1 MDASTTTTAP
11 GPAAPRASASPAP
24 LSPPIS
30 AAESAERVTRRGAL
44 YYAEHQLRN
53 MRRYG
58 SVLIV
63 GALGEPIVYLLAMG
77 LGLAQLMGGG
87 AAQEGLGGVS
97 YVAFLAPALL
107 ASGALMTAAV
117 EFSYPVMGG
126 FQWQKTY
133 YAAQATPL
141 TPAQIAVGHLG
152 AVSLRFL
159 FQGLVFF
166 LVMLAFGVV
175 HSPWGWLQILTATL
189 GGLAIGAPI
198 MAFAAS
204 LTEDKG
210 QFATVQRLV
219 IMPLF
224 LFSATFYPLEAL
236 PVWLRWI
243 GWISP
248 QWHAAQLGRV
258 LSYGMAEP
266 VWLTVLHVVVLVAM
280 AAVGTWLAVRIYTR
294 RLGWRRG
301 TPDRDALARPKPVRV
316 SRLGRRAREADAPAA
331 ADAPADPVARAEADP
346 AVTAAAG
353 AEPAAPSSSVVR
365 EHTAAVPPMPEITL
379 RRGPLAGM
387 YAGNVR
393 AVMERAF
400 LTLKSNNWVV
410 FASGF
415 FEPVLYL
422 ASMGIGLGALV
433 GDVAGP
439 DGTPIPYGM
448 FIAPALLAVS
458 AMNGAI
464 YDSTWNVFF
473 KLRHAK
479 TYQTMLSTKLGPLD
493 VALGE
498 IAMALLRGLIYAVG
512 FLIVMTVGGLVT
524 SWTAVLMVPG
534 ALLVALG
541 FASLGMAV
549 TSYLKTFQHMDW
561 IQIVLM
567 PMFLFSATFFPL
579 SVYPQ
584 AIQWVIQVLPLWHA
598 VELMRALAVGVVTW
612 GTAGHILYFV
622 AMSAVGIWFTS
633 RRLGALFLR

>member
-1 MDASTTTTAP
+1 MPSPITTTAP
-11 GPAAPRASASPAP
+11 GPASPAEP
-24 LSPPIS
+24 LRPPVT
-30 AAESAERVTRRGAL
+30 AAESAERVRRRGVL
-44 YYAEHQLRN
+44 LYAEHQLRS

-58 SVLIV
+58 AVLLV
-63 GALGEPIVYLLAMG
+63 GALGEPVLYLLAMG

-87 AAQEGLGGVS
+87 MPQDALGGVS
-97 YVAFLAPALL
+97 YVAFIAPALL
-107 ASGALMTAAV
+107 ASGALMTASV

-126 FQWQKTY
+126 FQWQRTY

-141 TPAQIAVGHLG
+141 SPAQIALGHLV
-152 AVSLRFL
+152 AVSLRFV
-159 FQGLVFF
+159 FQAAVFL

-175 HSPWGWLQILTATL
+175 SSPWAWVQVLTATL
-189 GGLAIGAPI
+189 GGLAVGAPI

-204 LTEDKG
+204 LKEDKG
-210 QFATVQRLV
+210 QFATLQRLV
-219 IMPLF
+219 VMPLF

-243 GWISP
+243 GWLSP

-266 VWLTVLHVVVLVAM
+266 AWLTVVHVAFLLAL
-280 AAVGTWLAVRIYTR
+280 ALGGAWFAVRIYTR
-294 RLGWRRG
+294 RLGWVRG
-301 TPDRDALARPKPVRV
+301 TPDRDAVTAARRDRAP
-316 SRLGRRAREADAPAA
+316 RLGRRAARTGAARADVAPAA
-331 ADAPADPVARAEADP
+331 AQADP
-346 AVTAAAG
+346 A
-353 AEPAAPSSSVVR
+353 APSSVVR
-365 EHTAAVPPMPEITL
+365 EHAVAVPPMPEIPV
-379 RRGPLAGM
+379 RRGPLAGA
-387 YAGNVR
+387 YSGNVR

-400 LTLKSNNWVV
+400 LSLKSNNWVV
-410 FASGF
+410 FFSGF

-422 ASMGIGLGALV
+422 ASLGLGLGALV

-439 DGTPIPYGM
+439 DGTPVPYGM
-448 FIAPALLAVS
+448 YLAPALLAVS

-473 KLRHAK
+473 KLRYAK
-479 TYQTMLSTKLGPLD
+479 TYQTMLSTRLGPLD

-512 FLIVMTVGGLVT
+512 FLIVMTVAGLVT
-524 SWTAVLMVPG
+524 SWTALLMIPG

-549 TSYLKTFQHMDW
+549 TSWMKTFQHMDW
-561 IQIVLM
+561 VQIVLM

-579 SVYPQ
+579 AVYPEP
-584 AIQWVIQVLPLWHA
+584 IQWVIRVFPLWHA
-598 VELMRALAVGVVTW
+598 VEMMRALAVGVLSW
-612 GTAGHILYFV
+612 ATAGHVLYFV
-622 AMSAVGIWFTS
+622 VMAGVGVWLAA

>member
-1 MDASTTTTAP
+1 MPSPTTTTTP
-11 GPAAPRASASPAP
+11 GPLR
-24 LSPPIS
+24 PPVT
-30 AAESAERVTRRGAL
+30 AAESAERVKRRGAL
-44 YYAEHQLRN
+44 LYAEHQLRN

-58 SVLIV
+58 AVLLV
-63 GALGEPIVYLLAMG
+63 GALGEPVLYLLAMG

-87 AAQEGLGGVS
+87 MPQDALGGVS
-97 YVAFLAPALL
+97 YVAFIAPALL
-107 ASGALMTAAV
+107 ASGALMTASV

-126 FQWQKTY
+126 FQWQRTY

-141 TPAQIAVGHLG
+141 SPAQIALGHLA
-152 AVSLRFL
+152 AVSLRFV
-159 FQGLVFF
+159 FQAAVFL

-175 HSPWGWLQILTATL
+175 SSPWAWVQVLTATL
-189 GGLAIGAPI
+189 GGLAVGAPI

-204 LTEDKG
+204 LKEDKG
-210 QFATVQRLV
+210 QFATLQRLV
-219 IMPLF
+219 VMPLF

-243 GWISP
+243 GWLSP

-266 VWLTVLHVVVLVAM
+266 VWLTVAHVAFLLAL
-280 AAVGTWLAVRIYTR
+280 ALGGAWLAVRIYTR
-294 RLGWRRG
+294 RLGWVRG
-301 TPDRDALARPKPVRV
+301 TPDRDAVTAVRRDRAP
-316 SRLGRRAREADAPAA
+316 RLGRRAERTEAARANVAPAA
-331 ADAPADPVARAEADP
+331 AQAD
-346 AVTAAAG
+346 
-353 AEPAAPSSSVVR
+353 PAAPSSSVVR
-365 EHTAAVPPMPEITL
+365 EHAVAVPPLPEIPV
-379 RRGPLAGM
+379 RRGPLAGA
-387 YAGNVR
+387 YSGNVR

-400 LTLKSNNWVV
+400 LSLKSNNWVV
-410 FASGF
+410 FFSGF

-422 ASMGIGLGALV
+422 ASLGLGLGALV

-439 DGTPIPYGM
+439 DGTPVPYGM
-448 FIAPALLAVS
+448 YLAPALLAVS

-473 KLRHAK
+473 KLRYAK
-479 TYQTMLSTKLGPLD
+479 TYQTMLSTRLGPLD

-512 FLIVMTVGGLVT
+512 FLIVMTVAGLVT
-524 SWTAVLMVPG
+524 SWTALLMIPG

-549 TSYLKTFQHMDW
+549 TSWMKTFQHMDW
-561 IQIVLM
+561 VQIVLM

-579 SVYPQ
+579 AVYPEP
-584 AIQWVIQVLPLWHA
+584 IQWVIRVFPLWHA
-598 VELMRALAVGVVTW
+598 VELMRALAVGALSW
-612 GTAGHILYFV
+612 ATAGHVLYFV
-622 AMSAVGIWFTS
+622 VMAGVGVWLAA

>member
-1 MDASTTTTAP
+1 MPSPTTTTAP
-11 GPAAPRASASPAP
+11 GPATPAEP
-24 LSPPIS
+24 LRPPVT
-30 AAESAERVTRRGAL
+30 AAASAERVKRRGVL
-44 YYAEHQLRN
+44 LYAEHQLRS

-58 SVLIV
+58 AVLLV
-63 GALGEPIVYLLAMG
+63 GALGEPVLYLLAMG

-87 AAQEGLGGVS
+87 MPQDALGGVS
-97 YVAFLAPALL
+97 YVAFIAPALL
-107 ASGALMTAAV
+107 ASGALMTASV

-126 FQWQKTY
+126 FQWQRTY

-141 TPAQIAVGHLG
+141 SPAQIALGHLV
-152 AVSLRFL
+152 AVSLRFV
-159 FQGLVFF
+159 FQAAVFL

-175 HSPWGWLQILTATL
+175 SSPWAWVQVLTATL
-189 GGLAIGAPI
+189 GGLAVGAPI

-204 LTEDKG
+204 LKEDKG
-210 QFATVQRLV
+210 QFATLQRLV
-219 IMPLF
+219 VMPLF

-243 GWISP
+243 GWLSP

-266 VWLTVLHVVVLVAM
+266 AWLTVVHVAFLLVLALGG
-280 AAVGTWLAVRIYTR
+280 AWLAVRIYTR
-294 RLGWRRG
+294 RLGWVRG
-301 TPDRDALARPKPVRV
+301 TPDRDAVTAARRNRAP
-316 SRLGRRAREADAPAA
+316 RLGRRAARTGAARADVAPAA
-331 ADAPADPVARAEADP
+331 AQ
-346 AVTAAAG
+346 

-365 EHTAAVPPMPEITL
+365 EHAVAVPPMPEIPV
-379 RRGPLAGM
+379 RRGRLAGA
-387 YAGNVR
+387 YSGNVR

-400 LTLKSNNWVV
+400 LSLKSNNWVV
-410 FASGF
+410 FFSGF

-422 ASMGIGLGALV
+422 ASLGLGLGALV

-439 DGTPIPYGM
+439 DGTPVPYGM
-448 FIAPALLAVS
+448 YLAPALLAVS

-473 KLRHAK
+473 KLRYAK
-479 TYQTMLSTKLGPLD
+479 TYQTMLSTRLGPLD

-512 FLIVMTVGGLVT
+512 FLIVMTVAGLVT
-524 SWTAVLMVPG
+524 SWTALLMIPG

-549 TSYLKTFQHMDW
+549 TSWMKTFQHMDW
-561 IQIVLM
+561 VQIVLM

-579 SVYPQ
+579 AVYPEP
-584 AIQWVIQVLPLWHA
+584 IQWVIRVFPLWHA
-598 VELMRALAVGVVTW
+598 VEMMRALAVGVLSW
-612 GTAGHILYFV
+612 ATAGHVLYFV
-622 AMSAVGIWFTS
+622 VMAGVGVWLAA

>member
-1 MDASTTTTAP
+1 MPSPTTTTAP
-11 GPAAPRASASPAP
+11 GPASPAEP
-24 LSPPIS
+24 LRPPVT
-30 AAESAERVTRRGAL
+30 AAESAERVRRRGVL
-44 YYAEHQLRN
+44 LYAEHQLRS

-58 SVLIV
+58 AVLLV
-63 GALGEPIVYLLAMG
+63 GALGEPVLYLLAMG

-87 AAQEGLGGVS
+87 MPQDALGGVS
-97 YVAFLAPALL
+97 YVAFIAPALL
-107 ASGALMTAAV
+107 ASGALMTASV

-126 FQWQKTY
+126 FQWQRTY

-141 TPAQIAVGHLG
+141 SPAQIALGHLV
-152 AVSLRFL
+152 AVSLRFV
-159 FQGLVFF
+159 FQAAVFL

-175 HSPWGWLQILTATL
+175 SSPWAWVQVLTATL
-189 GGLAIGAPI
+189 GGLAVGAPI

-204 LTEDKG
+204 LREDKG
-210 QFATVQRLV
+210 QFATLQRLV
-219 IMPLF
+219 VMPLF

-243 GWISP
+243 GWLSP

-266 VWLTVLHVVVLVAM
+266 VWLTVVHVAFLLAL
-280 AAVGTWLAVRIYTR
+280 ALGGAWLAVRIYTR
-294 RLGWRRG
+294 RLGWVRG
-301 TPDRDALARPKPVRV
+301 TPDRDAVTAVRRDRAP
-316 SRLGRRAREADAPAA
+316 RLGRRAERTEAARADVAPAA
-331 ADAPADPVARAEADP
+331 AQ
-346 AVTAAAG
+346 AG
-353 AEPAAPSSSVVR
+353 PAAPSSSVVR
-365 EHTAAVPPMPEITL
+365 EHAVAVPPLPEIPV
-379 RRGPLAGM
+379 RRGPLAGA
-387 YAGNVR
+387 YSGNVR

-400 LTLKSNNWVV
+400 LSLKSNNWVV
-410 FASGF
+410 FFSGF

-422 ASMGIGLGALV
+422 ASLGLGLGALV

-439 DGTPIPYGM
+439 DGTPVPYGM
-448 FIAPALLAVS
+448 YLAPALLAVS

-473 KLRHAK
+473 KLRYAK
-479 TYQTMLSTKLGPLD
+479 TYQTMLSTRLGPLD

-512 FLIVMTVGGLVT
+512 FLIVMTVAGLVT
-524 SWTAVLMVPG
+524 SWTALLMIPG

-549 TSYLKTFQHMDW
+549 TSWMKTFQHMDW
-561 IQIVLM
+561 VQIVLM

-579 SVYPQ
+579 AVYPEP
-584 AIQWVIQVLPLWHA
+584 IQWVIRVFPLWHA
-598 VELMRALAVGVVTW
+598 VEMMRALAVGVLSW
-612 GTAGHILYFV
+612 ATAGHVLYFV
-622 AMSAVGIWFTS
+622 VMAGIGVWLAA

>member
-1 MDASTTTTAP
+1 MPSPTTTTAP
-11 GPAAPRASASPAP
+11 GPASPAEP
-24 LSPPIS
+24 LRPPVT
-30 AAESAERVTRRGAL
+30 AAASAERVKRRGVL
-44 YYAEHQLRN
+44 LYAEHQLRN

-58 SVLIV
+58 AVLLV
-63 GALGEPIVYLLAMG
+63 GALGEPVLYLLAMG

-87 AAQEGLGGVS
+87 MPQDALGGVS
-97 YVAFLAPALL
+97 YVAFIAPALL
-107 ASGALMTAAV
+107 ASGALMTASV

-126 FQWQKTY
+126 FQWQRTY

-141 TPAQIAVGHLG
+141 SPAQIALGHLA
-152 AVSLRFL
+152 AVSLRFV
-159 FQGLVFF
+159 FQAAVFL

-175 HSPWGWLQILTATL
+175 SSPWAWVQVLTATL
-189 GGLAIGAPI
+189 GGLAVGAPI

-204 LTEDKG
+204 LKEDKG
-210 QFATVQRLV
+210 QFATLQRLV

-243 GWISP
+243 GWLSP

-266 VWLTVLHVVVLVAM
+266 GWLTVLHVAFLLAL
-280 AAVGTWLAVRIYTR
+280 ALGGAWLAVRIYTR
-294 RLGWRRG
+294 RLGWVRG
-301 TPDRDALARPKPVRV
+301 APDRDAATAAGRDRAP
-316 SRLGRRAREADAPAA
+316 RLGRRAARTGAARADVAPA
-331 ADAPADPVARAEADP
+331 
-346 AVTAAAG
+346 TAQAG
-353 AEPAAPSSSVVR
+353 PAAPSSSVVR
-365 EHTAAVPPMPEITL
+365 EHAVAVPPMPEIPV
-379 RRGPLAGM
+379 RRGPLAGA
-387 YAGNVR
+387 YSGNVR

-400 LTLKSNNWVV
+400 LSLKSNNWVV
-410 FASGF
+410 FFSGF

-422 ASMGIGLGALV
+422 ASLGLGLGALV

-439 DGTPIPYGM
+439 DGTPVPYGM
-448 FIAPALLAVS
+448 YLAPALLAVS

-473 KLRHAK
+473 KLRYAK
-479 TYQTMLSTKLGPLD
+479 TYQTMLSTRLGPLD

-512 FLIVMTVGGLVT
+512 FLIVMTVAGLVT
-524 SWTAVLMVPG
+524 SWTALLMIPG

-549 TSYLKTFQHMDW
+549 TSWMKTFQHMDW
-561 IQIVLM
+561 VQIVLM

-579 SVYPQ
+579 AVYPEP
-584 AIQWVIQVLPLWHA
+584 IQWVIRVFPLWHA
-598 VELMRALAVGVVTW
+598 VEMMRALAVGVLSW
-612 GTAGHILYFV
+612 ATAGHVLYFV
-622 AMSAVGIWFTS
+622 VMAGVGVWLAA

>member
-1 MDASTTTTAP
+1 MPSPTTTTTP
-11 GPAAPRASASPAP
+11 GPASPAQP
-24 LSPPIS
+24 LRPPVT
-30 AAESAERVTRRGAL
+30 AAASAERVRRRGVL
-44 YYAEHQLRN
+44 LYAEHQLRN

-58 SVLIV
+58 AVLLV
-63 GALGEPIVYLLAMG
+63 GALGEPVLYLLAMG

-87 AAQEGLGGVS
+87 MPQDALGGVS
-97 YVAFLAPALL
+97 YVAFIAPALL
-107 ASGALMTAAV
+107 ASGALMTASV

-126 FQWQKTY
+126 FQWQRTY

-141 TPAQIAVGHLG
+141 SPAQIALGHLA
-152 AVSLRFL
+152 AVSLRFV
-159 FQGLVFF
+159 FQAAVFL

-175 HSPWGWLQILTATL
+175 SSPWAWVQVLTATL
-189 GGLAIGAPI
+189 GGLAVGAPI

-204 LTEDKG
+204 LKEDKG
-210 QFATVQRLV
+210 QFATLQRLV
-219 IMPLF
+219 VMPLF

-243 GWISP
+243 GWLSP

-266 VWLTVLHVVVLVAM
+266 GWLTVVHVAFLLAL
-280 AAVGTWLAVRIYTR
+280 ALGGAWLAVRIYTR
-294 RLGWRRG
+294 RLGWVRG
-301 TPDRDALARPKPVRV
+301 APDRDAVTAARRDRAP
-316 SRLGRRAREADAPAA
+316 RLGRRAAHTKAARADVAPAA
-331 ADAPADPVARAEADP
+331 AQ
-346 AVTAAAG
+346 
-353 AEPAAPSSSVVR
+353 AEPVAPSSSVVR
-365 EHTAAVPPMPEITL
+365 EHAVAVPPMPEIPV
-379 RRGPLAGM
+379 RRGPLAGA
-387 YAGNVR
+387 YSGNVR

-400 LTLKSNNWVV
+400 LSLKSNNWVV
-410 FASGF
+410 FFSGF

-422 ASMGIGLGALV
+422 ASMGLGLGALV

-439 DGTPIPYGM
+439 DGTPVPYGM
-448 FIAPALLAVS
+448 YLAPALLAVS

-473 KLRHAK
+473 KLRYAK
-479 TYQTMLSTKLGPLD
+479 TYQTMLSTRLGPLD

-512 FLIVMTVGGLVT
+512 FLIVMTVAGLVT
-524 SWTAVLMVPG
+524 SWTALLMIPG

-549 TSYLKTFQHMDW
+549 TSWMKTFQHMDW

-579 SVYPQ
+579 AVYPEP
-584 AIQWVIQVLPLWHA
+584 IQWVIRVFPLWHA
-598 VELMRALAVGVVTW
+598 VELMRALAVGVLSW
-612 GTAGHILYFV
+612 ATAGHVLYFV
-622 AMSAVGIWFTS
+622 VMAGVGVWLAA